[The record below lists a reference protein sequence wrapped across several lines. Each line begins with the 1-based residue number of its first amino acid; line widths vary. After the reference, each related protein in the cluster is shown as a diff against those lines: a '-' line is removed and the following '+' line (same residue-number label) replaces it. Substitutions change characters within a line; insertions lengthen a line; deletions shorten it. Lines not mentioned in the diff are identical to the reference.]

1 MKKIMPSIVVI
12 IILIIVAFFIKNLR
26 HDYVEMDGV
35 KYEVEIYNIDKNYSF
50 SLFENKEKDL
60 IKWKNNNLILIVACL
75 EGASFIQDLSD
86 EEMNNLFEIPSKN
99 INSALKLNA
108 AKFIA
113 SARDGFGGLSL
124 NIPVKITKVV
134 SAKAD
139 GIKYI
144 IVDSEKTIKNAPIKS
159 TIVLIDKNNSW
170 KCMSG
175 KRDPN
180 GDLVHSLNRVSEEVT
195 NMLKSGK
202 IKPQKGDF

>member
-1 MKKIMPSIVVI
+1 
-12 IILIIVAFFIKNLR
+12 
-26 HDYVEMDGV
+26 MDGV
-35 KYEVEIYNIDKNYSF
+35 RYEVEIYNINDNYSF

-60 IKWKNNNLILIVACL
+60 SKWKNNNLILTVACL

-86 EEMNNLFEIPSKN
+86 EEMNDLFEIPSKS

-144 IVDSEKTIKNAPIKS
+144 IVDSEKTIKNAPIES
-159 TIVLIDKNNSW
+159 AIVLIDINKSW

-202 IKPQKGDF
+202 IKSRKGDF